1 MTNLPSSDEHS
12 AAPNSLA
19 PWKRLA
25 GCAIGWAAIVGAGP
39 GMLSESGNLPLA
51 ILGVALWGT
60 FAARP
65 GRFAFALEWV
75 VASVGLG
82 AQFWWLS
89 LAFLPTALATALAL
103 GFYLALGGA
112 LLRRLATR
120 LPLSLAIALAFTAAE
135 CLRSMLPL
143 PLGFGGLRLGHL
155 ALDLEWLAGSARVW
169 GMAGVGWILAGVG
182 GGLAELWVSRRVR
195 ALALPLGLLLLGA
208 AATRLVPVPATEAG
222 PSFLLVQPN
231 IEHSRKALLG
241 EAKSIRRLSLALTQA
256 GLEANRAAGRR
267 EPDLVAWAETM
278 LLLRLFDSDLREAVA
293 RGARTEP
300 WELPLKADVFDRLEA
315 LERNF
320 VHAPLFGSDP
330 TGSGEPLR
338 EALLGPNTAFL
349 SGLEFYAAQ
358 GDWIRR
364 RNAAALWSPDG
375 KRSEV
380 VGKQRLL
387 PGLES
392 MLGLE
397 SRAELRQAVFEVA
410 GTVPDVWPFESLGAV
425 GLERPDSEPW
435 MLGISMS
442 LDSAREDGYFRL
454 SGGIE
459 GTSDV
464 DLHLILAD
472 DQLYDASPLARQM
485 LASARSLAVSTARSV
500 VRVSNSGVSA
510 AFGPDGAELGRIRDG
525 EGRDVGVEGFLCVEV
540 PTPVRREAEL
550 PSTTPHFRMGR
561 LGPWIWLLA
570 AGFCALIRQKNS
582 SAGH

>member
-12 AAPNSLA
+12 APGSLA
-19 PWKRLA
+19 SWKRLA

-39 GMLSESGNLPLA
+39 GMLFGAGSLPLA
-51 ILGVALWGT
+51 ILGIAFWGT

-65 GRFAFALEWV
+65 GRFAFAIEWV
-75 VASVGLG
+75 LASVGLG
-82 AQFWWLS
+82 TQFWWLS
-89 LAFLPTALATALAL
+89 LAFLPTALVTAIGL
-103 GFYLALGGA
+103 GFHLALGGL

-155 ALDLEWLAGSARVW
+155 ALDLDWLAGSARLW

-182 GGLAELWVSRRVR
+182 GGLAEFCLSRRMRV
-195 ALALPLGLLLLGA
+195 LALPLGMLLLGA
-208 AATRLVPVPATEAG
+208 AATRVFRVPATEAG
-222 PSFLLVQPN
+222 PSILLVQPN

-241 EAKSIRRLSLALTQA
+241 EAKSIRRLSLALTLA
-256 GLEANRAAGRR
+256 GLEAGRAAGRR

-330 TGSGEPLR
+330 TGIDEPLR
-338 EALLGPNTAFL
+338 GALLGPNTAFL

-375 KRSEV
+375 KRSET
-380 VGKQRLL
+380 VGKQRLM

-397 SRAELRQAVFEVA
+397 SSAELRQAVFEVA
-410 GTVPDVWPFESLGAV
+410 GAVPDIWPFESLGAV
-425 GLERPDSEPW
+425 GLERPGSEPW

-442 LDSAREDGYFRL
+442 LDSAREDGYFHL
-454 SGGIE
+454 SGGIN

-472 DQLYDASPLARQM
+472 DQRYDASPLPHQM
-485 LASARSLAVSTARSV
+485 LASARSLAVSSARSV
-500 VRVSNSGVSA
+500 VRVSNSGISA

-525 EGRDVGVEGFLCVEV
+525 DGRDVGVEGFLCVEI
-540 PTPVRREAEL
+540 PTPMRGESEL
-550 PSTTPHFRMGR
+550 PDTTPFFRTGR